1 MQEKSCQNT
10 VQIDCPENNNNNNKL
25 LSTYWK
31 QNLDKN
37 SSFYLF
43 TRKYAKER
51 LGKQNKMKTNK
62 KSQTNNITSNKHY
75 N

>member
-10 VQIDCPENNNNNNKL
+10 VQIDRPENKNNKL

-31 QNLDKN
+31 QNVDKN

-43 TRKYAKER
+43 TRKCAEEK

-62 KSQTNNITSNKHY
+62 KSQTNNITSNKRY